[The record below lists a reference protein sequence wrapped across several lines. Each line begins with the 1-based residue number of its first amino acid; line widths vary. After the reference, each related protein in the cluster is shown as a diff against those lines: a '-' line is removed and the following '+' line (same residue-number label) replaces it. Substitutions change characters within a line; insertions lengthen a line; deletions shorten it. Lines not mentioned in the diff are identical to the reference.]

1 MGTPALDTLIVVEI
15 FVSDPSI
22 MASTVLVLAVDNVGR
37 PCFDWDGGAGR
48 DGVVNASQ
56 GRLQYGC
63 VYISYIVYAV
73 RACHSDAF
81 KSGPLVSLARDSDY

>member
-22 MASTVLVLAVDNVGR
+22 MASTVLVLAVDNGGR

-56 GRLQYGC
+56 GRLQYGLR
-63 VYISYIVYAV
+63 IHFI
-73 RACHSDAF
+73 HSVC
-81 KSGPLVSLARDSDY
+81 SPCMPQ

>member
-1 MGTPALDTLIVVEI
+1 MVVDPVSIGT
-15 FVSDPSI
+15 
-22 MASTVLVLAVDNVGR
+22 VGL
-37 PCFDWDGGAGR
+37 GAIEWF
-48 DGVVNASQ
+48 NASQ

-81 KSGPLVSLARDSDY
+81 KSGPLVSLARDGDY